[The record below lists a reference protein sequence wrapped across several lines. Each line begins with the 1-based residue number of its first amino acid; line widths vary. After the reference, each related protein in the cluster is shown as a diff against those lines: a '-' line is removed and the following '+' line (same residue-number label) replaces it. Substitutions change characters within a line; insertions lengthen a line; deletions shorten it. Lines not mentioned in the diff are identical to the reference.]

1 MNLKWMQS
9 CSELGALKIKHNE
22 CQGSIEYYQEKYVE
36 VQCELMDRIEKHEEL
51 YKKYVMSESVWR
63 SP

>member
-9 CSELGALKIKHNE
+9 CSEFGALKIEHNE

-36 VQCELMDRIEKHEEL
+36 VQCELMDKIEKHQEL